1 MADVFE
7 TASKRVIKQTAET
20 TGDLNCNKITHKI
33 TKVSKNSK
41 QNNLE
46 IVINKK
52 KTIDDLILI

>member
-20 TGDLNCNKITHKI
+20 TGDLNCNKITDKI